1 MTKQYA
7 GLSRRRF
14 LAGAV
19 GAGGLGVLV
28 ACGNQVGQIQNTLY
42 AVNTMQTL
50 VGHAANR
57 GR

>member
-57 GR
+57 

>member
-1 MTKQYA
+1 MAKYV

-28 ACGNQVGQIQNTLY
+28 ACGDQVGSLQS
-42 AVNTMQTL
+42 AP
-50 VGHAANR
+50 
-57 GR
+57 

>member
-28 ACGNQVGQIQNTLY
+28 ACGNQVGLMQNTPY
-42 AVNTMQTL
+42 AINTMQPL
-50 VGHAANR
+50 VGHAVNR
-57 GR
+57 